1 MPAIDCVFLHV
12 FTPMVVGKTVWNLC
26 RKLQIS
32 LQTIRVWVVATKEC
46 KCDLRDH
53 EHVVEDVS
61 WAPEAANPY
70 VIEAAG
76 IEVILYFGFS
86 GSMKF

>member
-1 MPAIDCVFLHV
+1 MIAYFLFTCTISSHGGKQNSVEICV
-12 FTPMVVGKTVWNLC
+12 
-26 RKLQIS
+26 RLQIS

-76 IEVILYFGFS
+76 IEVIDPYFGFR
-86 GSMKF
+86 GL

>member
-1 MPAIDCVFLHV
+1 VEIYV
-12 FTPMVVGKTVWNLC
+12 
-26 RKLQIS
+26 RLQIS

-76 IEVILYFGFS
+76 IEVILFFGFS
-86 GSMKF
+86 GAMMFYTRVDSLLTDTSIRRMLL